1 MKELSQTELIA
12 LFQDGL
18 KGVAGRVDSFS
29 EQFDEVKKIS
39 GELKEVLS
47 QSKKSTESQVAS
59 AVFKLEDMMFE
70 FSVSYNGE
78 QFKNDQSAK
87 VDIAK
92 MALHIQGIMKE
103 NHVSKFEGY
112 IMPKL

>member
-1 MKELSQTELIA
+1 MKELSQKELIE

-39 GELKEVLS
+39 IEVKEALS
-47 QSKKSTESQVAS
+47 QSKRSTMTDVAS
-59 AVFKLEDMMFE
+59 ATIKLENIMFE
-70 FSVSYNGE
+70 FHVAYNGF
-78 QFKNDQSAK
+78 QYKNSEDAK
-87 VDIAK
+87 AGIAK
-92 MALHIQGIMKE
+92 MAFQIQKIMMQY
-103 NHVSKFEGY
+103 HAGKFEAY